1 MESKSVLNFYFVFCF
16 TLEAVQPSVARGW
29 QPTGWVGGSRSPSPS
44 PASCW
49 MESVGQEGSRRV
61 RRALALASQLGFRMH
76 ARARG
81 TGRDPIFLRFYF
93 WQPIKCARTLD
104 WSHARAAYMLSR
116 VSLLKFG
123 TWRYIYTYGTRVGGG
138 GLTPTVWPVL

>member
-1 MESKSVLNFYFVFCF
+1 M
-16 TLEAVQPSVARGW
+16 QPSRVDGNRLDGWEGRGRLRLRL
-29 QPTGWVGGSRSPSPS
+29 PVVGWNQ
-44 PASCW
+44 
-49 MESVGQEGSRRV
+49 QEGSRRV

-81 TGRDPIFLRFYF
+81 TGRDPIFLLFYF

-104 WSHARAAYMLSR
+104 WSHHTHMLHAVTRFSSEIRHMAIYIHVRYAR
-116 VSLLKFG
+116 
-123 TWRYIYTYGTRVGGG
+123 